1 VKDSGNRTRSEIA
14 HARRDPS
21 NRSRAWLFHVFS
33 CDAPM
38 APLAAACDLADVDEV
53 VLGRGELGTAPSSA
67 TEKPPMVRSM
77 RTCRVDIH

>member
-53 VLGRGELGTAPSSA
+53 VLG
-67 TEKPPMVRSM
+67 
-77 RTCRVDIH
+77 